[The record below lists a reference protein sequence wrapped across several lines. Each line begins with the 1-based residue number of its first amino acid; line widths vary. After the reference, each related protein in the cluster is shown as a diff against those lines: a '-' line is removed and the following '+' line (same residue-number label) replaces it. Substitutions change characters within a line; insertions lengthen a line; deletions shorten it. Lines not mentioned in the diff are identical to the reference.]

1 STTTT
6 TFTVNRGSLMSS
18 LSVSPSTVKRGKI
31 AKLDIAYSNTSS
43 ERLSVSFVVRYTGQC
58 DTGVIDSVGPFQIN
72 AGAERNANAQFHVAK
87 DACTG
92 LYRLTL
98 ETYVGG
104 VLVGTTTAE
113 LTVTP

>member
-1 STTTT
+1 
-6 TFTVNRGSLMSS
+6 
-18 LSVSPSTVKRGKI
+18 
-31 AKLDIAYSNTSS
+31 
-43 ERLSVSFVVRYTGQC
+43 VRYTGPC
-58 DTGVIDSVGPFQIN
+58 DSGVIDSVGPFQIN